1 VSRAKRHDTSGD
13 VAEPSNSHAFKL
25 AYTVEEA
32 GRAIGVSRST
42 VFDMIRVGEVS
53 AKKLRGRT
61 VIARAE
67 LQRVVAEAPDARPS

>member
-1 VSRAKRHDTSGD
+1 MTSSREASASD
-13 VAEPSNSHAFKL
+13 KL

-42 VFDMIRVGEVS
+42 VFDMIRMGELL

-61 VIARAE
+61 LIVRTE
-67 LQRVVAEAPDARPS
+67 LQRVLTEAPDSRSS

>member
-1 VSRAKRHDTSGD
+1 MSRAKGHDRSG
-13 VAEPSNSHAFKL
+13 VGAEPSDSHAFKL

-42 VFDMIRVGEVS
+42 VFDMIRMGEVS

-67 LQRVVAEAPDARPS
+67 LQRIVSEAPDARPP

>member
-1 VSRAKRHDTSGD
+1 MASDSAIGSD
-13 VAEPSNSHAFKL
+13 KL

-42 VFDMIRVGEVS
+42 VFDMIRVGELT

-61 VIARAE
+61 VIARVE
-67 LQRVVAEAPDARPS
+67 LQRVLTEAPNARPDWANAADVQRNA

>member
-1 VSRAKRHDTSGD
+1 MTECSRNGTAASD
-13 VAEPSNSHAFKL
+13 KL

-42 VFDMIRVGEVS
+42 VFDMIRMGELF

-61 VIARAE
+61 VIIRTE
-67 LQRVVAEAPDARPS
+67 LQRVLTEAPDAR

>member
-1 VSRAKRHDTSGD
+1 MTHSPDAASASD
-13 VAEPSNSHAFKL
+13 KL

-42 VFDMIRVGEVS
+42 VFDMIRVGELT

-61 VIARAE
+61 VIARIE
-67 LQRVVAEAPDARPS
+67 LQRVLTEAPDARAG

>member
-1 VSRAKRHDTSGD
+1 MLHSD
-13 VAEPSNSHAFKL
+13 KL

-42 VFDMIRVGEVS
+42 VFDMLRMGELL

-61 VIARAE
+61 LIARTE
-67 LQRVVAEAPDARPS
+67 LQRVLTEAPDARAG

>member
-1 VSRAKRHDTSGD
+1 MTSSREAPAAAD
-13 VAEPSNSHAFKL
+13 KL

-42 VFDMIRVGEVS
+42 VFDMIRMGELF

-61 VIARAE
+61 VIVRTE
-67 LQRVVAEAPDARPS
+67 LQRVLTEAPDARAT

>member
-1 VSRAKRHDTSGD
+1 MTSSRERTAD
-13 VAEPSNSHAFKL
+13 AEKL

-42 VFDMIRVGEVS
+42 VFDMIRMGELL

-61 VIARAE
+61 LIARTE
-67 LQRVVAEAPDARPS
+67 LQRVLTEAPDARAG

>member
-1 VSRAKRHDTSGD
+1 MTCSR
-13 VAEPSNSHAFKL
+13 EPTAAADKL

-42 VFDMIRVGEVS
+42 VFDMIRVGELT

-61 VIARAE
+61 VIARIE
-67 LQRVVAEAPDARPS
+67 LQRVLTEAPNARAT

>member
-1 VSRAKRHDTSGD
+1 MASDSA
-13 VAEPSNSHAFKL
+13 VASDKL

-42 VFDMIRVGEVS
+42 VFDMIRMGELF

-61 VIARAE
+61 VIARTE
-67 LQRVVAEAPDARPS
+67 LQRVLTEAPDARAR

>member
-1 VSRAKRHDTSGD
+1 MTSSPERSVGTD
-13 VAEPSNSHAFKL
+13 KL

-42 VFDMIRVGEVS
+42 VFDMIRTGELP

-61 VIARAE
+61 LITRTE
-67 LQRVVAEAPDARPS
+67 LQRVIAEAPDAR

>member
-1 VSRAKRHDTSGD
+1 MTCSR
-13 VAEPSNSHAFKL
+13 EPTMAADKL

-42 VFDMIRVGEVS
+42 VFDMIRMRELQ

-61 VIARAE
+61 LIARAE
-67 LQRVVAEAPDARPS
+67 LQRVLMEAPDARAV